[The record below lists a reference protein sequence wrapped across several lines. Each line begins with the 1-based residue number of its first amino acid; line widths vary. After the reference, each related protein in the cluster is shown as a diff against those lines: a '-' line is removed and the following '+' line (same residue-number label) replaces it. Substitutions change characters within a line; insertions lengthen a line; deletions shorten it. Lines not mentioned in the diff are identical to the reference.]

1 MDVVVVQ
8 VHVVVGLAVL
18 VVFAIKGQSALDF
31 HVPVLVVVNV
41 VGVVVA
47 LPNHAFHVVEDDERD
62 VAIIYVISYRNQVA
76 LKRIMI

>member
-1 MDVVVVQ
+1 MFKRTLT
-8 VHVVVGLAVL
+8 GLAVL
-18 VVFAIKGQSALDF
+18 VVFVIKGQSALDF
-31 HVPVLVVVNV
+31 HVLVLVVVNV

-47 LPNHAFHVVEDDERD
+47 PPNHAFHVAEDDERD